1 MRVLVTGANGHVGNN
16 LVRELLAREHE
27 VVPFV
32 RESSNLEGLEP
43 LGLTPVFGDVRDP
56 AAVLRAA
63 EGCDAIENLAA
74 VYAYGG
80 TVEEIVEPAVQG
92 IENVLR
98 AAAEHGIERVIH
110 TSSIVAVGVS
120 EEEGVLDETHW
131 NTAPGDP
138 YMQAKTDSERRARE
152 LAGELSVPLIALNPA
167 AIVGRHDYKGT
178 PSNGFVRE
186 HVHNPGSYHGGLNY
200 VDVRDVAW
208 VHAQAL
214 THGEPGERYIVASE
228 NISVREMVALVT
240 ERTGKWAMRYHQ
252 PRWMMKP
259 TASLIEGGSKLLGIE
274 PMTTRAVVDEFYR
287 RWCWYDT
294 AKARAAFD
302 WTPRSPRELMDDA
315 LLWLVHRDRIKPG
328 LAARIRE
335 ALGDPPDYT

>member
-16 LVRELLAREHE
+16 LVRELLSREHE

-43 LGLTPVFGDVRDP
+43 LGLTPVFGDVRD
-56 AAVLRAA
+56 ADSVLRAA

-98 AAAEHGIERVIH
+98 AAAEHGIERVVH

-120 EEEGVLDETHW
+120 DTEAVLDESHW
-131 NTAPGDP
+131 NQAPGDP
-138 YMQAKTDSERRARE
+138 YMRAKTDSERRAWE
-152 LAGELSVPLIALNPA
+152 LADELSVPMIALNPA

-186 HVHNPGSYHGGLNY
+186 HVHSPGSYHGGLNY
-200 VDVRDVAW
+200 VDVRDVAR

-214 THGEPGERYIVASE
+214 THGEPGERYIVAGDNLSA
-228 NISVREMVALVT
+228 RDMVALVT
-240 ERTGKWAMRYHQ
+240 ECTGKWAMHYHQ

-274 PMTTRAVVDEFYR
+274 PMTTRPVVDEFYR
-287 RWCWYDT
+287 RWCWYDN

-302 WTPRSPRELMDDA
+302 WTPIPPRELIDDT
-315 LLWLVHRDRIKPG
+315 LQWLVHRDRLKPRI
-328 LAARIRE
+328 AARLRDT
-335 ALGDPPDYT
+335 LGDPPDYR

>member
-1 MRVLVTGANGHVGNN
+1 MRVLVTGANGHVGCN
-16 LVRELLAREHE
+16 LVRELLARDHE

-43 LGLTPVFGDVRDP
+43 LGLTPVFGDVRDGD
-56 AAVLRAA
+56 AVRRAA

-98 AAAEHGIERVIH
+98 AAAEHGIGRVVH

-120 EEEGVLDETHW
+120 DDEAVLDETHW
-131 NTAPGDP
+131 NEAPGDP
-138 YMQAKTDSERRARE
+138 YMQAKTQSERRAWE
-152 LAGELSVPLIALNPA
+152 LAAELSVPMIALNPT

-178 PSNGFVRE
+178 PSNGFIRE
-186 HVHNPGSYHGGLNY
+186 YVHTPGTYRGGLSY

-214 THGEPGERYIVASE
+214 THGEPGERYIVAGD
-228 NISVREMVALVT
+228 NLTAKEMVALVT
-240 ERTGKWAMRYHQ
+240 ARTGKWALHYVQ

-287 RWCWYDT
+287 RWCWYDN

-302 WTPRSPRELMDDA
+302 WTPTSPRDLIDDT
-315 LLWLVHRDRIKPG
+315 LHWLVHRDCIKPR
-328 LAARIRE
+328 LAARLRE
-335 ALGDPPDYT
+335 TLGDPPDFS